1 MKKII
6 RYTLAGLLLA
16 VTFSSCQKPDY
27 VEPNDKSEIAD
38 FYATLDGSGRERLF
52 NSRISNDTVYVDIDY
67 YYPINSDDEV
77 DLSKVLLKAS
87 IPVDSRIEPSL
98 EGISDLTKP
107 INISVIAGDGSSKQY
122 VIVANKKGNTDIVRA
137 SINFE
142 DQTGVPQEVDA
153 IIVGNVVNFSIV
165 PGTQLVNP
173 KLTYSLNKH
182 AQGSITNGST
192 INLATDLPFTVT
204 SAGDAKR
211 TYSLKAVDA
220 VKLPKG
226 IRANS
231 AKIMFAKKLNADLGI
246 TVNNMTNSL
255 AVVGKHLVLNTRG
268 ENSVYINAFTGEKMG
283 AIELGDKKGGL
294 KNFNNTSDDAGNFFL
309 NNLVP
314 NDGNVFKLYRATSVD
329 APLVPY
335 IEWDA
340 AGKKLGRRVSIIGD
354 VTKNALITAPFHGEG
369 DKTFARWQ
377 VTNGALVSNTPTIV
391 TISDYQWSNNNIDI
405 IYTNPLDPTNEYYG
419 VGYSDNRLAR
429 FNGVTNSVAA
439 NLERLEPNF
448 IAISVDFINFNNGKY
463 VAYNHINSF
472 DWGSADQVFLIDTE
486 GGFSGNPS
494 LATTP
499 GLVWAAPKGTYG
511 RSGTLQPANANGTG
525 DVIMAV
531 SDNGFY
537 LYLYFM
543 FTNGYVVGVQY
554 DCVDL

>member
-6 RYTLAGLLLA
+6 KYTVAGLLGAL
-16 VTFSSCQKPDY
+16 TFGSCQKPDY
-27 VEPNDKSEIAD
+27 VAPNDKSDIAD
-38 FYATLDGSGRERLF
+38 FYATLDGSGRSRLF
-52 NSRISNDTVYVDIDY
+52 ESRISNDTVYVDIDY
-67 YYPINSDDEV
+67 YYPIDSDNEV

-98 EGISDLTKP
+98 EGISDLSKP
-107 INISVIAGDGSSKQY
+107 INVSVIAGDGSSKQY
-122 VIVANKKGNTDIVRA
+122 VIVASKKGNTDIFGA
-137 SINFE
+137 TINFE
-142 DQTGVPQEVDA
+142 DQAGVPQEVDA
-153 IIVGNVVNFSIV
+153 IVVGNVVNFSIV

-173 KLTYSLNKH
+173 KLTYVLNKH
-182 AQGSITNGST
+182 SSGSITNGSSISLST
-192 INLATDLPFTVT
+192 ALPFTVS
-204 SAGDAKR
+204 SAGNATR

-220 VKLPKG
+220 IKLPKG
-226 IRANS
+226 IRQNS
-231 AKIMFAKKLNADLGI
+231 AKIMFAKKLKADLGI
-246 TVNNMTNSL
+246 SVDNMTNSL

-268 ENSVYINAFTGEKMG
+268 ENSVYINAFTGEKLG
-283 AIELGDKKGGL
+283 AIELGDKKGSL
-294 KNFNNTSDDAGNFFL
+294 RNFNNTSDDGGNFFL

-314 NDGNVFKLYRATSVD
+314 NDGNVFKIWKATSVSS
-329 APLVPY
+329 PLVPF

-354 VTKNALITAPFHGEG
+354 VTKNALITAPFHEAN

-377 VTNGALVSNTPTIV
+377 VTNGVLVSNTPTIV
-391 TISDYQWSNNNIDI
+391 TVSDYAWSNNNIDI
-405 IYTNPLDPTNEYYG
+405 IYTNPSDPSNEYYAI
-419 VGYSDNRLAR
+419 GYSDNRLAKL
-429 FNGVTNSVAA
+429 NGVTNSLAA
-439 NLERLEPNF
+439 NLEKLDANF
-448 IAISVDFINFNNGKY
+448 IANSVDFTNFNNGKY

-472 DWGSADQVFLIDTE
+472 DWGSADQVYLIDTE

-499 GLVWAAPKGTYG
+499 GLVWAAPKGAYG
-511 RSGTLQPANANGTG
+511 RAGTSQPANANGTG

-537 LYLYFM
+537 MYLYFM